1 MRIARCVKG
10 IPHFVPQGRYPL
22 GRGLS
27 MPLLCL
33 CLLLSLPVL
42 AAGDPKLG
50 KPLHDKQCVAC
61 HVKLLG
67 GDGSGMYTRKPRL
80 INDAVAL
87 GQRVAACAAQTNAG
101 WFPEDEAHVTAW
113 LNQNWYKF
121 K

>member
-27 MPLLCL
+27 MPLL

-61 HVKLLG
+61 HVKLFG

-80 INDAVAL
+80 INDAAAL

-113 LNQNWYKF
+113 VNQNWYKF

>member
-27 MPLLCL
+27 MPLL

-61 HVKLLG
+61 HVKLFG

-80 INDAVAL
+80 INDAAAL

-113 LNQNWYKF
+113 VNQNWYKF
-121 K
+121 E